1 MAAKTSDNTC
11 CRLEGK
17 LFTGVQLERI
27 FERSGDFQ
35 SDSSYNVPLG
45 QSLKEEVARSYR
57 IASNAYLQFKRALDN
72 PSYSNEVKREA
83 TRQFARALFSSA
95 LGYNLP
101 KLVERIE
108 VEEGHLQN
116 KHVLTFPVAM
126 LLDQEEALNLSTEH
140 HSQTNTTNITP
151 LQGSDGQRVSAI
163 IPLTVVY
170 AGLDPKTNQRSTLD
184 SISDECAISD
194 SAQPKKQARRSP
206 FAMTQELL
214 NTSSDYL
221 WGFAFNGFSLRLL
234 RDVMSFARP
243 SFVEFDLEAIFEG
256 DNQAEFSHLYL
267 MLHSSRARVESVSG
281 LNIWEEWL
289 KLCAQEGIPAREQLS
304 ASMQEAMQCLG
315 TGFLRAKGKGNDILR
330 AKIANHELSAA
341 DYNHQLMRLMYRFL
355 FVFCL
360 EERGIIHTRYTEES
374 IQQQITALQA
384 QDLKKKLQQERSART
399 ASAMVI
405 DENQQPS
412 TVDLFANAE
421 PNDTNVSPI
430 GFTFGA
436 VAWPEDHSNNMP
448 RGGGTGLLSDRQR
461 VLQPY
466 AHACKLYDEGYSL
479 RRLRDQALLQRLYTN
494 HHDIWL
500 SVKVVFKALA
510 QGEELLAL
518 PALGGLFNPDQCPDL
533 MADEV
538 NLSNADL
545 LHAMKLMRWANLQ
558 GVFTVIDYRNVDTEE
573 LGSLYEGLLELV
585 PTINYLNNAD
595 RFTYTFEYLQ
605 SNANERKST
614 GSYYTPDSL
623 VKSLIHTALDPVI
636 DQKLKDNPSAPESAL
651 LSLKVIDPACGSG
664 HFLLA
669 AARRIAVRIMEQ
681 KSYLSVSE
689 EVEYRKTL
697 HDVISHCIYG
707 VDLNPMSVELARMAL
722 WLEGAAENKPLSF
735 IDHHLKVGNSLL
747 GVMDLDVLK
756 LGIPAD
762 AYTPQKPIGKGEGA
776 LTLSDKTVCSTLKKR
791 NTQERKVFSQNVIDT
806 GLGTLG
812 SVGLNLAHYGYKNI
826 DELSA
831 DTIKAEERKA
841 KQNERNQ
848 KAIEDSVVFK
858 ACNLLL
864 AAFLSEK
871 TQATQH
877 LVPTTKD
884 LDLLMTDPEDYAQ
897 SHQDILDHAAK
908 VCAENNVMH
917 WPFAFMEV
925 MAQGGFDCVL
935 GNPPWEKPKVED
947 IKWFASRLPEVA
959 DAKTAAIR
967 KKMIEAL
974 SSSEDEF
981 ERKTFEEYVKA
992 QYQAAAFSTINHLS
1006 DEDGGRF
1013 PLTGVGDTN
1022 LFAYFAE
1029 HALNIKDDLGSVGMV
1044 VPTGIVLDDATKR
1057 FTQEIFTHDQVSS
1070 VYHFNNTEGL
1080 FAAVASNYSF
1090 MLLTLR
1096 MRVQGEAA
1104 DCVFYAT
1111 NPAQLEDEKRH
1122 LSFEPS
1128 DIELIN
1134 PNTRTLI
1141 LVRSEYDLE
1150 LCRKLYKAAPVL
1162 VREGADDTNTWH
1174 MQNMRMFDMANDSDL
1189 FNSLNQEQAA
1199 NASEQGLVP
1208 LYEGKLFW
1216 QFDHRSA
1223 SFGYNDCGSLTDVHD
1238 AELELKRDQSF
1249 KIIPRYWVRQA
1260 QVKERWAYKG
1270 WNCGWTLAWRKIARS
1285 IDERTLIVSVLP
1297 TSIGAG
1303 DSVTM
1308 LMPSVDAKIAA
1319 CLLATLNSLVV
1330 DFILRLKQASANV
1343 SVFYLKQLPILP
1355 PEAFAPADVEFIA
1368 SRVAMLTRTADDI
1381 NAVWL
1386 TEYPEY
1392 TFQEP
1397 RERLKIRAELD
1408 AYIAK
1413 MYGLTREELRYILDP
1428 SDVMGP
1434 DHPSVTFPGLKKK
1447 ETELY
1452 SEYLTQRL
1460 VLEAYDKLV
1469 SGVLK

>member
-1 MAAKTSDNTC
+1 M
-11 CRLEGK
+11 
-17 LFTGVQLERI
+17 
-27 FERSGDFQ
+27 
-35 SDSSYNVPLG
+35 
-45 QSLKEEVARSYR
+45 
-57 IASNAYLQFKRALDN
+57 
-72 PSYSNEVKREA
+72 
-83 TRQFARALFSSA
+83 
-95 LGYNLP
+95 
-101 KLVERIE
+101 
-108 VEEGHLQN
+108 
-116 KHVLTFPVAM
+116 
-126 LLDQEEALNLSTEH
+126 
-140 HSQTNTTNITP
+140 
-151 LQGSDGQRVSAI
+151 
-163 IPLTVVY
+163 
-170 AGLDPKTNQRSTLD
+170 
-184 SISDECAISD
+184 
-194 SAQPKKQARRSP
+194 
-206 FAMTQELL
+206 
-214 NTSSDYL
+214 
-221 WGFAFNGFSLRLL
+221 
-234 RDVMSFARP
+234 
-243 SFVEFDLEAIFEG
+243 
-256 DNQAEFSHLYL
+256 
-267 MLHSSRARVESVSG
+267 
-281 LNIWEEWL
+281 
-289 KLCAQEGIPAREQLS
+289 
-304 ASMQEAMQCLG
+304 
-315 TGFLRAKGKGNDILR
+315 
-330 AKIANHELSAA
+330 
-341 DYNHQLMRLMYRFL
+341 
-355 FVFCL
+355 
-360 EERGIIHTRYTEES
+360 
-374 IQQQITALQA
+374 
-384 QDLKKKLQQERSART
+384 
-399 ASAMVI
+399 
-405 DENQQPS
+405 
-412 TVDLFANAE
+412 
-421 PNDTNVSPI
+421 
-430 GFTFGA
+430 
-436 VAWPEDHSNNMP
+436 
-448 RGGGTGLLSDRQR
+448 
-461 VLQPY
+461 LQPY

-558 GVFTVIDYRNVDTEE
+558 GVFTVIDYRNMNTEE
-573 LGSLYEGLLELV
+573 LGSIYEGLLELV
-585 PTINYLNNAD
+585 PTIKYLNDAD

-614 GSYYTPDSL
+614 GSYYTPDPL

-636 DQKLKDNPSAPESAL
+636 DQKLKDNLNDPETAL

-669 AARRIAVRIMEQ
+669 AACRIAERIMGQ
-681 KSYLSVSE
+681 KSYLSVPE

-707 VDLNPMSVELARMAL
+707 VDLNPMAVELARMAL

-756 LGIPAD
+756 LGIPGD
-762 AYTPQKPIGKGEGA
+762 AYSPQKPIGKGEYA

-791 NTQERKVFSQNVIDT
+791 NTQERKIFGQNVVDT
-806 GLGTLG
+806 GLGPLG
-812 SVGLNLAHYGYKNI
+812 SVGLSLAHSGYKNI
-826 DELSA
+826 DEFTA

-841 KQNERNQ
+841 EQNERNQ
-848 KAIEDSVVFK
+848 KVIADSVVFK

-884 LDLLMTDPEDYAQ
+884 LDLLMTNPEDYAQ
-897 SHQDILDHAAK
+897 SHQDIIDHAAK
-908 VCAENNVMH
+908 VCVENHVLH
-917 WPFAFMEV
+917 WPFAFKEV
-925 MAQGGFDCVL
+925 MERGGFDCVL

-947 IKWFASRLPEVA
+947 VKWFAQRLPEVA

-981 ERKTFEEYVKA
+981 ERKIFEEYVKA
-992 QYQAAAFSTINHLS
+992 QYQVAAFSTINHLS

-1057 FTQEIFTHDQVSS
+1057 FTQEIFTHGQVSS
-1070 VYHFNNTEGL
+1070 VYHFNNTESI
-1080 FAAVASNYSF
+1080 FPNVHNSYSF
-1090 MLLTLR
+1090 VLLTL
-1096 MRVQGEAA
+1096 GKAEKA

-1128 DIELIN
+1128 DIELFN
-1134 PNTRTLI
+1134 PNTRTLL

-1150 LCRKLYKAAPVL
+1150 LCRKLYSAAPVL
-1162 VREGADDTNTWH
+1162 VKEEGETTVNRWCIKTMA
-1174 MQNMRMFDMANDSDL
+1174 MFHMANDSDL
-1189 FNSLNQEQAA
+1189 FESLDREQAA
-1199 NASEQGLVP
+1199 CALDHGLVP

-1216 QFDHRSA
+1216 QFDHRFA
-1223 SFGYNDCGSLTDVHD
+1223 SFGYDEKGKLTNAQNVELGQKQDHTFKVMPQFWVNQSLV
-1238 AELELKRDQSF
+1238 K
-1249 KIIPRYWVRQA
+1249 VRWNQ
-1260 QVKERWAYKG
+1260 KG
-1270 WNCGWTLAWRKIARS
+1270 WDKLWILAWRDISSATN
-1285 IDERTLIVSVLP
+1285 ERTVIAAAMPAKYAFNHKACL
-1297 TSIGAG
+1297 
-1303 DSVTM
+1303 
-1308 LMPSVDAKIAA
+1308 LMPGCDAAHAA
-1319 CLLATLNSLVV
+1319 CLLALLNSLVV
-1330 DFILRLKQASANV
+1330 DFVERIKQASTNV
-1343 SVFYLKQLPILP
+1343 SLFYLKQLPILP
-1355 PEAFAPADVEFIA
+1355 PEAFSPADVEFIA

-1386 TEYPEY
+1386 TEYPAY

-1452 SEYLTQRL
+1452 GEYLTQRL

>member
-1 MAAKTSDNTC
+1 M
-11 CRLEGK
+11 
-17 LFTGVQLERI
+17 
-27 FERSGDFQ
+27 
-35 SDSSYNVPLG
+35 
-45 QSLKEEVARSYR
+45 
-57 IASNAYLQFKRALDN
+57 
-72 PSYSNEVKREA
+72 
-83 TRQFARALFSSA
+83 
-95 LGYNLP
+95 
-101 KLVERIE
+101 
-108 VEEGHLQN
+108 
-116 KHVLTFPVAM
+116 
-126 LLDQEEALNLSTEH
+126 
-140 HSQTNTTNITP
+140 
-151 LQGSDGQRVSAI
+151 
-163 IPLTVVY
+163 
-170 AGLDPKTNQRSTLD
+170 
-184 SISDECAISD
+184 
-194 SAQPKKQARRSP
+194 
-206 FAMTQELL
+206 
-214 NTSSDYL
+214 
-221 WGFAFNGFSLRLL
+221 
-234 RDVMSFARP
+234 
-243 SFVEFDLEAIFEG
+243 
-256 DNQAEFSHLYL
+256 
-267 MLHSSRARVESVSG
+267 
-281 LNIWEEWL
+281 
-289 KLCAQEGIPAREQLS
+289 
-304 ASMQEAMQCLG
+304 
-315 TGFLRAKGKGNDILR
+315 
-330 AKIANHELSAA
+330 
-341 DYNHQLMRLMYRFL
+341 
-355 FVFCL
+355 
-360 EERGIIHTRYTEES
+360 
-374 IQQQITALQA
+374 
-384 QDLKKKLQQERSART
+384 
-399 ASAMVI
+399 
-405 DENQQPS
+405 
-412 TVDLFANAE
+412 
-421 PNDTNVSPI
+421 
-430 GFTFGA
+430 
-436 VAWPEDHSNNMP
+436 
-448 RGGGTGLLSDRQR
+448 
-461 VLQPY
+461 LQPY
-466 AHACKLYDEGYSL
+466 AKACKLYDEGYSL

-510 QGEELLAL
+510 QGEDLLAL

-585 PTINYLNNAD
+585 PTIKYLNDAD

-636 DQKLKDNPSAPESAL
+636 DQKLKDNPNDPEAAL

-669 AARRIAVRIMEQ
+669 AARRIAERLMKESAIQPEN
-681 KSYLSVSE
+681 E
-689 EVEYRKTL
+689 EREYRKAL
-697 HDVISHCIYG
+697 HKVISRCIYG
-707 VDLNPMSVELARMAL
+707 VDINPMSVELARMAL

-762 AYTPQKPIGKGEGA
+762 AYTPQKPIGKGEYA
-776 LTLSDKTVCSTLKKR
+776 LTLGDKTVCSTLKKR

-812 SVGLNLAHYGYKNI
+812 SVGLSLAHLGYKNI

-831 DTIKAEERKA
+831 DTLEAEERKSE
-841 KQNERNQ
+841 QNERNQ

-884 LDLLMTDPEDYAQ
+884 LDLLLTDPEDYAQ

-925 MAQGGFDCVL
+925 MDQGGFDCVL
-935 GNPPWEKPKVED
+935 GNPPWEQPEIED
-947 IKWFASRLPEVA
+947 KKWFAQRCPEIANASTGAKRLQMIA
-959 DAKTAAIR
+959 MLAAGQ
-967 KKMIEAL
+967 L
-974 SSSEDEF
+974 FVSSLVNQSSNLNQDEQSNF
-981 ERKTFEEYVKA
+981 EQKLFAEYVRDTFAA
-992 QYQAAAFSTINHLS
+992 QMATSFLHISS
-1006 DEDGGRF
+1006 DDGGRF
-1013 PLTGVGDTN
+1013 PLTAFGRTN

-1029 HALNIKDDLGSVGMV
+1029 HALNIKGDLGAVGMV

-1057 FTQEIFTHDQVSS
+1057 FTQEIFSRGLVSS
-1070 VYHFNNTEGL
+1070 VYHFNNTENIFPDVDGR
-1080 FAAVASNYSF
+1080 YSF
-1090 MLLTLR
+1090 VLLTLGKSD
-1096 MRVQGEAA
+1096 RV

-1122 LSFEPS
+1122 LCFEPS
-1128 DIELIN
+1128 DVELIN
-1134 PNTRTLI
+1134 PNTRTLL

-1150 LCRKLYKAAPVL
+1150 LCRRLYQVAPVL
-1162 VREGADDTNTWH
+1162 IKEGNKGKNYWH
-1174 MQNMRMFDMANDSDL
+1174 IKTLQMFNMTTASDL
-1189 FNSLNQEQAA
+1189 FVSLNQEQAA
-1199 NASEQGLVP
+1199 CALEQGLVP

-1216 QFDHRSA
+1216 QFDHRFA
-1223 SFGYNDCGSLTDVHD
+1223 SFCYSEQGDLLDVQD
-1238 AELELKRDQSF
+1238 VDLVQKQDRALM
-1249 KIIPRYWVRQA
+1249 IVPRYWVRREHA
-1260 QVKERWAYKG
+1260 SVRLAEKG
-1270 WNCGWTLAWRKIARS
+1270 WTKSWVLASRNLARAT
-1285 IDERTLIVSVLP
+1285 DARTFVVSVLP
-1297 TSIGAG
+1297 SNYALGHSATVILPDVNS
-1303 DSVTM
+1303 DE
-1308 LMPSVDAKIAA
+1308 IAA
-1319 CLLATLNSLVV
+1319 CLFAAFNSLVV
-1330 DFILRLKQASANV
+1330 DYILRIKQSGANV
-1343 SVFYLKQLPILP
+1343 SMFFVKQLPILP
-1355 PEAFAPADVEFIA
+1355 PEAFKPEDVEFIA

-1386 TEYPEY
+1386 TEYPAY

-1397 RERLKIRAELD
+1397 HERLKIRAELD

-1452 SEYLTQRL
+1452 GEYLTQRL

>member
-1 MAAKTSDNTC
+1 M
-11 CRLEGK
+11 
-17 LFTGVQLERI
+17 
-27 FERSGDFQ
+27 
-35 SDSSYNVPLG
+35 
-45 QSLKEEVARSYR
+45 
-57 IASNAYLQFKRALDN
+57 
-72 PSYSNEVKREA
+72 
-83 TRQFARALFSSA
+83 
-95 LGYNLP
+95 
-101 KLVERIE
+101 
-108 VEEGHLQN
+108 
-116 KHVLTFPVAM
+116 
-126 LLDQEEALNLSTEH
+126 
-140 HSQTNTTNITP
+140 
-151 LQGSDGQRVSAI
+151 
-163 IPLTVVY
+163 
-170 AGLDPKTNQRSTLD
+170 
-184 SISDECAISD
+184 
-194 SAQPKKQARRSP
+194 
-206 FAMTQELL
+206 
-214 NTSSDYL
+214 
-221 WGFAFNGFSLRLL
+221 
-234 RDVMSFARP
+234 
-243 SFVEFDLEAIFEG
+243 
-256 DNQAEFSHLYL
+256 
-267 MLHSSRARVESVSG
+267 
-281 LNIWEEWL
+281 
-289 KLCAQEGIPAREQLS
+289 
-304 ASMQEAMQCLG
+304 
-315 TGFLRAKGKGNDILR
+315 
-330 AKIANHELSAA
+330 
-341 DYNHQLMRLMYRFL
+341 
-355 FVFCL
+355 
-360 EERGIIHTRYTEES
+360 
-374 IQQQITALQA
+374 
-384 QDLKKKLQQERSART
+384 
-399 ASAMVI
+399 
-405 DENQQPS
+405 
-412 TVDLFANAE
+412 
-421 PNDTNVSPI
+421 
-430 GFTFGA
+430 
-436 VAWPEDHSNNMP
+436 
-448 RGGGTGLLSDRQR
+448 
-461 VLQPY
+461 LQPY
-466 AHACKLYDEGYSL
+466 AKACKLYDEGYSL

-518 PALGGLFNPDQCPDL
+518 PALGGLFDPDQCPDL

-585 PTINYLNNAD
+585 PTIKYLNDAD

-636 DQKLKDNPSAPESAL
+636 DQKLKDNPNDPEAAL

-669 AARRIAVRIMEQ
+669 TARRIAERIMGQ
-681 KSYLSVSE
+681 KSYLSVPE

-747 GVMDLDVLK
+747 GVMDLNVLK

-762 AYTPQKPIGKGEGA
+762 AYTPQKPIGKGEYA
-776 LTLSDKTVCSTLKKR
+776 LTLSDKAVCSTLKKR
-791 NTQERKVFSQNVIDT
+791 NTQERKVFSKNVVDY

-812 SVGLNLAHYGYKNI
+812 SVGVRLAHLGYKNI

-831 DTIKAEERKA
+831 DTIEAEERKSV
-841 KQNERNQ
+841 QNDKNRQ
-848 KAIEDSVVFK
+848 AIEDSAEFK
-858 ACNLLL
+858 ACNLLF

-884 LDLLMTDPEDYAQ
+884 LDLLITDPEGYAQ
-897 SHQDILDHAAK
+897 SHQDILDYAAK
-908 VCAENNVMH
+908 VCQENNVMH
-917 WPFAFMEV
+917 WPFEFKEV
-925 MAQGGFDCVL
+925 MEQGGFDCVL

-947 IKWFASRLPEVA
+947 VNWFAQRLPEVA
-959 DAKTAAIR
+959 GAKTAAIR

-974 SSSEDEF
+974 ASSGDEL
-981 ERKTFEEYVKA
+981 ERKIFEDYVKA

-1006 DEDGGRF
+1006 ADDGGRF

-1029 HALNIKDDLGSVGMV
+1029 HAQRIKGDLGAVGIV
-1044 VPTGIVLDDATKR
+1044 VPTGMLLDDATKR
-1057 FTQEIFTHDQVSS
+1057 FTQEVFVQSQVSS

-1096 MRVQGEAA
+1096 MRGQGEAA

-1128 DIELIN
+1128 DITLIN
-1134 PNTRTLI
+1134 PNTRTLL
-1141 LVRSEYDLE
+1141 LVRSKYDLE
-1150 LCRKLYKAAPVL
+1150 LCRKLYRAAPVL
-1162 VREGADDTNTWH
+1162 VKEEGETTVNRWCIKTMA
-1174 MQNMRMFDMANDSDL
+1174 MFHMANDSDL
-1189 FNSLNQEQAA
+1189 FESLDREQAA
-1199 NASEQGLVP
+1199 SALEHGLVP
-1208 LYEGKLFW
+1208 LYEGKMFW
-1216 QFDHRSA
+1216 QFDHRHA
-1223 SFGYNDCGSLTDVHD
+1223 SFGYDEKGKLINAKNVELTQKQD
-1238 AELELKRDQSF
+1238 RTFNITPQF
-1249 KIIPRYWVRQA
+1249 WVKQTLVR
-1260 QVKERWAYKG
+1260 ERWAQKG
-1270 WNCGWTLAWRKIARS
+1270 WDKPWALAWRDIARAT
-1285 IDERTLIVSVLP
+1285 DERTVIVAVMPAKYAFNHKACL
-1297 TSIGAG
+1297 
-1303 DSVTM
+1303 
-1308 LMPSVDAKIAA
+1308 LMPDCDAAHAA
-1319 CLLATLNSLVV
+1319 CLLALLNSLVV
-1330 DFILRLKQASANV
+1330 DFIERIKQASTNV
-1343 SVFYLKQLPILP
+1343 CLFYLKQLPILP

-1368 SRVAMLTRTADDI
+1368 SRVAQLTRTADDI
-1381 NAVWL
+1381 NTVWL
-1386 TEYPEY
+1386 TEYPAY

-1452 SEYLTQRL
+1452 GEYLTQRL